1 MLIKFFI
8 SAANNGYLNGLAN
21 EFNESTNSIRKELN
35 NLSGAGYLLKSKEN
49 NRIIYNANTSHP
61 MFEVLQKIV
70 RQHLG
75 LEDIVETVIDR
86 IGDVDQ
92 IALTGKYANGID
104 SGNIE
109 IIINGLDVNE
119 NYLNSIKPK
128 IKKKIADRILSMG
141 NEKWGTIAK
150 LQKEIDDLR
159 EKDDMMFAFKSK
171 DEKLKFLDEIDQ
183 YGNFLEEKY
192 SKI

>member
-35 NLSGAGYLLKSKEN
+35 NLSSAGYLLKSKEN

-61 MFEVLQKIV
+61 MFEVLQKII

-75 LEDIVETVIDR
+75 LEEIVETVIEK
-86 IGDVDQ
+86 IGNVDQ
-92 IALTGKYANGID
+92 IALTGEYAKGID

-109 IIINGLDVNE
+109 IIINGPKVNKE
-119 NYLNSIKPK
+119 YLKNIKPK
-128 IKKKIADRILSMG
+128 IKKKIGREVSFLVNQKLDLNSIILY
-141 NEKWGTIAK
+141 KKTTK
-150 LQKEIDDLR
+150 
-159 EKDDMMFAFKSK
+159 
-171 DEKLKFLDEIDQ
+171 
-183 YGNFLEEKY
+183 
-192 SKI
+192 